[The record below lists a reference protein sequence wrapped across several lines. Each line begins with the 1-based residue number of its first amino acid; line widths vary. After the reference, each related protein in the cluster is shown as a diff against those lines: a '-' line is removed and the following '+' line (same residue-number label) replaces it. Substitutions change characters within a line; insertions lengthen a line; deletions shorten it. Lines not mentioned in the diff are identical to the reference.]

1 MRVLKIFLP
10 FTAFVMLFLF
20 MGCTSTKF
28 TALWKDD
35 TYQGRPEK
43 ILVINAFKD
52 PANRRVFEEEFVKAM
67 KDRRIDAVVSYTVM
81 PEPAVPDMDTIA
93 AKAKETGADTVLIN
107 KPVGTS
113 QHESPSAFVG
123 SYIDTYVNTKTD
135 VYDMKSNR
143 LVLSA
148 SAETW
153 IREGVSYTDLMQSF
167 VKDLVN
173 KLSHAG
179 LF

>member
-1 MRVLKIFLP
+1 
-10 FTAFVMLFLF
+10 MLLLF

-28 TALWKDD
+28 TAIWKDD

-81 PEPAVPDMDTIA
+81 PDPAVPDMDTIA
-93 AKAKETGADTVLIN
+93 AKAKEVGADTVLIN

-113 QHESPSAFVG
+113 QHESPNGFVG

-135 VYDMKSNR
+135 VYDMKSTR

-173 KLSHAG
+173 KLSRLG

>member
-1 MRVLKIFLP
+1 MRILKKVFQI
-10 FTAFVMLFLF
+10 TAFVMLFLF

-28 TALWKDD
+28 TATWKDD

-43 ILVINAFKD
+43 ILVICAFKD
-52 PANRRVFEEEFVKAM
+52 PANRRVFEDELVKAM
-67 KDRRIDAVVSYTVM
+67 KDRRIDAVASYTIM
-81 PEPAVPDMDTIA
+81 PGPAVSDMDIIA
-93 AKAKETGADTVLIN
+93 ANAKEVGADSVLIN
-107 KPVGTS
+107 KPFGTS
-113 QHESPSAFVG
+113 QYESPNAFVG

-135 VYDMKSNR
+135 VYDIKSNK

-148 SAETW
+148 SAVTW
-153 IREGVSYTDLMQSF
+153 IREGVSYTELMRSF

-173 KLSHAG
+173 KLSRLG